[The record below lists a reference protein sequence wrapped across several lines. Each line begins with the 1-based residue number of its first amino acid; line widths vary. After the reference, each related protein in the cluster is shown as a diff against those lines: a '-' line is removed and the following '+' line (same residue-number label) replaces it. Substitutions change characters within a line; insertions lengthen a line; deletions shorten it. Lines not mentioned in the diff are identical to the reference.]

1 MPRGAIATVWPQSS
15 ACGAGGRAAELL
27 RAVFHEVRAEN
38 LTFMAGSI
46 AYHAFVS
53 LLPLVLLL
61 LFVVS
66 CLENLALRDSVLQV
80 LAAVLSPGASSLL
93 QEGLTDTSTGVSV
106 LGLVFLVWGTLR
118 IFRGLDTAFSDIYE
132 SESRNG
138 FLDQLRDGLVVFVTF
153 GLAILGAS
161 LVVSA
166 LPDAGSGPLWSLLV
180 GLALALALAVVFFP
194 MYYVFP
200 DSDVTVAEVLPGTL
214 LAAVGLTAFER
225 LFRLYVEFS
234 ARSPRQSVV
243 ASILVLLTWLYVS
256 GLVILTGAAVNAV
269 LSNRSRDVDVKP
281 LLGDYGMTS
290 GGPARADLLDA
301 VERLERELPEADSV
315 TVVVDGEELHL
326 PPPGAVETDTGGGLL
341 GLGGAV
347 GLELRW
353 WTEE

>member
-1 MPRGAIATVWPQSS
+1 MTTIERLRGR
-15 ACGAGGRAAELL
+15 GGRTAELL
-27 RAVFHEVRAEN
+27 RAVLHEVRAEK

-66 CLENLALRDSVLQV
+66 RLENVALRDSVVKV
-80 LAAVLSPGASSLL
+80 LATVLSPGASSLL
-93 QEGLTDTSTGVSV
+93 QEGVTETSTGVSI
-106 LGLVFLVWGTLR
+106 LGLAFLVWGTLR

-138 FLDQLRDGLVVFVTF
+138 FLDQIRDGLVVFLTF
-153 GLAILGAS
+153 GLAILAAS
-161 LVVSA
+161 VVVSA
-166 LPDAGSGPLWSLLV
+166 LPDAGSGPLWSLLA
-180 GLALALALAVVFFP
+180 GLALVGVLAVVFFP

-200 DSDVTVAEVLPGTL
+200 DSDVTVVEVLPGTL

-225 LFRLYVEFS
+225 LFRLYVELS

-269 LSNRSRDVDVKP
+269 LSNRSGDVNVDPV
-281 LLGDYGMTS
+281 LGDYEAS
-290 GGPARADLLDA
+290 ADNPARAGLLDA
-301 VERLERELPEADSV
+301 LERLERRLPEAENV
-315 TVVVDGEELHL
+315 TVVVDGEEVRL
-326 PPPGAVETDTGGGLL
+326 PPPGSAESDSGAGLL
-341 GLGGAV
+341 GLESAV

-353 WTEE
+353 WTDE

>member
-1 MPRGAIATVWPQSS
+1 MATIERLRGS
-15 ACGAGGRAAELL
+15 GRTAELL
-27 RAVFHEVRAEN
+27 RAVLHEVRAEK

-61 LFVVS
+61 LIVVS
-66 CLENLALRDSVLQV
+66 RIENVALQDSVVAV

-93 QEGLTDTSTGVSV
+93 QEGITEASTGVSL
-106 LGLVFLVWGTLR
+106 LGVAFLVWGTLR

-132 SESRNG
+132 SEARNG
-138 FLDQLRDGLVVFVTF
+138 FLDQIRDGLVVLVTF
-153 GLAILGAS
+153 ALAILAAS
-161 LVVSA
+161 AVVSA
-166 LPDAGSGPLWSLLV
+166 LPDAGSGPLWGLLAGV
-180 GLALALALAVVFFP
+180 ALAAALAVVFLP

-200 DSDVTVAEVLPGTL
+200 DSDVTLLEVVPGTL
-214 LAAVGLTAFER
+214 LAAAGLTTLER

-234 ARSPRQSVV
+234 ARSPQQSVV

-269 LSNRSRDVDVKP
+269 LSNRSRDVNVEP
-281 LLGDYGMTS
+281 VVGDYEAGADR
-290 GGPARADLLDA
+290 PARAELVDA
-301 VERLERELPEADSV
+301 VERLGRQLPEADSV
-315 TVVVDGEELHL
+315 TVVVDRESVRL
-326 PPPGAVETDTGGGLL
+326 PPPDAAEAEAGAGLL
-341 GLGGAV
+341 GLDGAV